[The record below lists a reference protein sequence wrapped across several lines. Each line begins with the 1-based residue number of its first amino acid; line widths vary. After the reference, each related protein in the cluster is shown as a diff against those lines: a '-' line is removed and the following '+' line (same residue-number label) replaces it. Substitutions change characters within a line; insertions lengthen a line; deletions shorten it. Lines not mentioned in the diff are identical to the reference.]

1 MELLKFEERIVLN
14 HSSLRYWRD
23 WFSRKTE
30 VVDFLKWDSL
40 LKSKGQLDFKANIL
54 GKWNPEDSVWRWE
67 DWKAEQG
74 KAVPLG
80 RIGKAEEFA
89 SMALLL
95 ASEQGGFISGT
106 AINVDGGK
114 SPVV

>member
-1 MELLKFEERIVLN
+1 VRRHAAEKR
-14 HSSLRYWRD
+14 
-23 WFSRKTE
+23 
-30 VVDFLKWDSL
+30 
-40 LKSKGQLDFKANIL
+40 NIT
-54 GKWNPEDSVWRWE
+54 WE

-89 SMALLL
+89 SLALLL